1 MKNFIKKL
9 FPDSNSKFISK
20 NQQILSKINEQ
31 ESLLTKLS
39 DKDLINLSVD
49 MKNQTNVLDDEVIIK
64 SFSIVREA
72 SKRILK
78 MRHFDVQILGGL
90 ALHNGNIAEM
100 RTGEG
105 KTLVATLPAY
115 LNAINNQQFMW

>member
-64 SFSIVREA
+64 YFSSEDKLIENVNVSSFS
-72 SKRILK
+72 SKISLSSSVGIPRK
-78 MRHFDVQILGGL
+78 C
-90 ALHNGNIAEM
+90 
-100 RTGEG
+100 
-105 KTLVATLPAY
+105 
-115 LNAINNQQFMW
+115 